1 MSPQLY
7 HNHPHGD
14 DTNAVA
20 RRELEVRLGGKIRHE
35 VAQAILDGRLRNSEK
50 LLQRLRLA
58 HRRGSVQDTPRIAA
72 SAFHAHQLRVQRE
85 AR

>member
-7 HNHPHGD
+7 HNHAHGD
-14 DTNAVA
+14 DANEVA

-35 VAQAILDGRLRNSEK
+35 VAQAILDGRLRNGEK

-58 HRRGSVQDTPRIAA
+58 HRRGSVQ
-72 SAFHAHQLRVQRE
+72 RE
-85 AR
+85 ALRLTESSFRGSGVPARLPV